1 MHGIPGKKAAVPV
14 FTDVKEEIPIQ
25 KETSLTEG
33 PYSPRSGIGWE
44 ANAEEKLEK
53 ELRRCASAEEDMV
66 LLMIEF
72 VNKTDDFYYRQA
84 AIEAAYFFK
93 MKNLLFE
100 NGERGVMVI
109 YPGTSLE
116 TGIAEAQR
124 FIRFI
129 TDKFP
134 TGPYKDGVRIG
145 LTSRSG
151 RLLNAGR
158 MMLEALEALK
168 RAKKDK
174 DTPIIAFKS
183 DLDKYRAFI
192 QKRT

>member
-1 MHGIPGKKAAVPV
+1 
-14 FTDVKEEIPIQ
+14 
-25 KETSLTEG
+25 
-33 PYSPRSGIGWE
+33 
-44 ANAEEKLEK
+44 
-53 ELRRCASAEEDMV
+53 
-66 LLMIEF
+66 
-72 VNKTDDFYYRQA
+72 
-84 AIEAAYFFK
+84 

-100 NGERGVMVI
+100 NGERGVTVI
-109 YPGTSLE
+109 YPGAGLE

-124 FIRFI
+124 FIRYI

-134 TGPYKDGVRIG
+134 LSPYKEGVCIG

-158 MMLEALEALK
+158 MILEASEALR

-174 DTPIIAFKS
+174 EYPIIAFKS